1 MVGVG
6 VVSVV
11 VASVEV
17 VSAVVVIVV
26 SCVVVGHSWA
36 VPVVPGG
43 ANTNER
49 AHALGMVAKWTEMEC
64 LQGVG
69 FRCTEEKTRIGTTA
83 PWNEVLCKVKQGR
96 LGGRVSPRTSQT
108 HLEWR

>member
-17 VSAVVVIVV
+17 VSAAVVIVV
-26 SCVVVGHSWA
+26 SFVVVGHSWS

-43 ANTNER
+43 VNTDER
-49 AHALGMVAKWTEMEC
+49 AHALGMVAKWTEIEC

-69 FRCTEEKTRIGTTA
+69 FRCTEERN
-83 PWNEVLCKVKQGR
+83 PNWNYRAMERSVV
-96 LGGRVSPRTSQT
+96 
-108 HLEWR
+108 

>member
-1 MVGVG
+1 MMGVG

-26 SCVVVGHSWA
+26 SCGVVGHSWS

-43 ANTNER
+43 EHGR
-49 AHALGMVAKWTEMEC
+49 ARARTWNGREMN
-64 LQGVG
+64 
-69 FRCTEEKTRIGTTA
+69 RD
-83 PWNEVLCKVKQGR
+83 
-96 LGGRVSPRTSQT
+96 
-108 HLEWR
+108 

>member
-1 MVGVG
+1 MAGVG

-26 SCVVVGHSWA
+26 SCVVVGHSWSG
-36 VPVVPGG
+36 PVVPRGV
-43 ANTNER
+43 NTDER
-49 AHALGMVAKWTEMEC
+49 AHALGMVAKLTEIEC

-69 FRCTEEKTRIGTTA
+69 FR
-83 PWNEVLCKVKQGR
+83 
-96 LGGRVSPRTSQT
+96 
-108 HLEWR
+108 

>member
-17 VSAVVVIVV
+17 VSAVIVIVV
-26 SCVVVGHSWA
+26 ASVVVGYSWS

-43 ANTNER
+43 ANTDER
-49 AHALGMVAKWTEMEC
+49 AHAFGMVAKWTEIEC
-64 LQGVG
+64 LQEVG
-69 FRCTEEKTRIGTTA
+69 FRCTEARK
-83 PWNEVLCKVKQGR
+83 PDWNYRAMERCVV
-96 LGGRVSPRTSQT
+96 
-108 HLEWR
+108 

>member
-1 MVGVG
+1 MEVVSVVGVG

-26 SCVVVGHSWA
+26 CFVVVGHSWSI
-36 VPVVPGG
+36 PVVPGG
-43 ANTNER
+43 VNTHER
-49 AHALGMVAKWTEMEC
+49 AHALGMVATWTEIEC

-69 FRCTEEKTRIGTTA
+69 FRCTEERN
-83 PWNEVLCKVKQGR
+83 PHWNYRAMERCVV
-96 LGGRVSPRTSQT
+96 
-108 HLEWR
+108 